1 MSGFGRVIK
10 FLFDRVMALLGLLA
24 LGWLLIVIGIWV
36 KIKMPK
42 APVLYVQDRIG
53 RHGKRFK
60 IHKFRTMFEE
70 DEGPSVAYPD
80 EGRVT
85 PEGAMLRR
93 TKIDELPELW
103 DVLIGNMSFVGPRP
117 DVPGY
122 ADKLEGDDRVVL
134 EMRPGITGP
143 ATLKYKHEEELIKDY
158 VTQAKADGDPRSEAE
173 IALWYNDHVIYP
185 DKVRINCEY
194 YKNYSFFKDIKL
206 ILKTVF

>member
-1 MSGFGRVIK
+1 MGLFGRVIK
-10 FLFDRVMALLGLLA
+10 FIFDRVMALLGLLA
-24 LGWLLIVIGIWV
+24 LGWLLIAIGIWIKV
-36 KIKMPK
+36 KMPG
-42 APVLYVQDRIG
+42 APVLYVQERIG

-60 IHKFRTMFEE
+60 IHKFRTMYEN
-70 DEGPSVAYPD
+70 DEGLSVAYPD

-93 TKIDELPELW
+93 TKLDELPELW

-122 ADKLEGDDRVVL
+122 ADQLEGEDRVIL

-158 VTQAKADGDPRSEAE
+158 VTKAKADGDPRSEVE
-173 IALWYNDHVIYP
+173 IALWYNDKILYP

-194 YKNYSFFKDIKL
+194 YRNYSFFKDIGL
-206 ILKTVF
+206 ILKTLF